1 MPKITVLLP
10 VFNTKDFVAESIQSI
25 LNQTERDFELI
36 VIDDC
41 STDGTI
47 EIVESFQDPRIVLH
61 KKKTN
66 TGYTESLNWGIEKAS
81 GKYIARMDAD
91 DVSLPNRFEKQLK
104 FLMFNPD
111 ISICGTDAF
120 VRGGNLIFNYPQT
133 PKAIFA
139 NLLMG
144 NSLIHPSIFGR
155 SEIFKKFKYD
165 TSKEPAEDYDLFTR
179 LVIEN
184 KRLAN
189 IPEKLLTYRL
199 HSEQTSEVRKI
210 KQIQSA
216 KKSMLQLFKYFNY
229 DQDLYPDSLVSN
241 AIWPERVFTRYELV
255 KAIKWYA
262 SLKSLKK
269 NLDIDH
275 SYLNSVL
282 KRKQYNLLKF
292 CLNNCIAQDYA
303 YKFYVRAQLLRLS
316 PKMFVKGLLN

>member
-1 MPKITVLLP
+1 MPKISVLLP
-10 VFNTKDFVAESIQSI
+10 VYNAKAFIAESIQSI
-25 LNQTERDFELI
+25 LDQTEPDFELLI
-36 VIDDC
+36 VDDC
-41 STDGTI
+41 STDGSI
-47 EIVESFQDPRIVLH
+47 EIIDSFKDPRIIFH
-61 KKKTN
+61 KKKRN
-66 TGYTESLNWGIEKAS
+66 SGYTESLNWAIDQAKGE
-81 GKYIARMDAD
+81 YIARMDAD

-165 TSKEPAEDYDLFTR
+165 RSKEPAEDYDLFTR

-189 IPEKLLTYRL
+189 IPEKLLIYRL

-216 KKSMLQLFKYFNY
+216 KRSMLQLFKYFNY

-241 AIWPERVFTRYELV
+241 AIWPERVFLRPELIQ
-255 KAIKWYA
+255 AIKWYA
-262 SLKSLKK
+262 SLNSLKK

-275 SYLNSVL
+275 SYLNFVL
-282 KRKQYNLLKF
+282 KRKRYNLLKF
-292 CLNNCIAQDYA
+292 CLKHGNSRDYG
-303 YKFYVRAQLLRLS
+303 YNFYVWAQLFRLS